1 MHRKII
7 HIDMDAFFAA
17 VEQRDQPELRGR
29 PVIVGG
35 PPDSRGVVATCSYE
49 ARTFG
54 VRSAMPCAQA
64 YRLCPSAVFVPPRFD
79 AYKQVAYKI
88 REIFHEVTD
97 LVEPLS
103 LDEAYLDVTVNK
115 LDFPIATDIAKWI
128 KMRILEE
135 TSLTASAGVAAS
147 KFLAK
152 IASDM
157 RKPDGL
163 FVIRPER
170 AQQFIDRLP
179 IGKFHGIG
187 RVTEQK
193 MITLGIKTGL
203 DLRNTPLEVIVQHFG
218 KSGVYY
224 YDIANGKDDRPVQPD
239 HVRKSVG
246 AENTFDVDMSQVAD
260 MEDELRR
267 IALTVS
273 ERMRRI
279 ETKGRTI
286 TLKVRYHDFERSTRS
301 YSLGHYV
308 DEPDVLYQVARELL
322 PATDAPNRP
331 VRLLGISVS
340 NLDLEESL
348 MYGRQL
354 ELDFVEDAGETGHS

>member
-1 MHRKII
+1 MLRKII

-17 VEQRDQPELRGR
+17 VEQRDNPALRGK
-29 PVIVGG
+29 PIIVGG

-54 VRSAMPCAQA
+54 VRSAMPCSQA
-64 YRLCPSAVFVPPRFD
+64 HRLCPSAIFVPPRFE
-79 AYKQVAYKI
+79 AYKQVAYQV
-88 REIFHEVTD
+88 RNIFYEVTD

-103 LDEAYLDVTVNK
+103 LDEAYLDVTENK
-115 LDFPIATDIAKWI
+115 LDEPIATTIAVWI
-128 KMRILEE
+128 KNRIKSE
-135 TSLTASAGVAAS
+135 TGLTASAGVAGG

-152 IASDM
+152 IASDL

-163 FVIRPER
+163 FVIRPEKSQR
-170 AQQFIDRLP
+170 FIDKLP

-193 MITLGIKTGL
+193 MIGLGIKTGL
-203 DLRNTPLEVIVQHFG
+203 DLRNTPLEEIIHHFG
-218 KSGVYY
+218 KSGLYY
-224 YDIANGKDDRPVQPD
+224 YDIAHGKDDRPVQPD
-239 HVRKSVG
+239 HIRKSVG
-246 AENTFDVDMSQVAD
+246 AENTFEEDMTSVAD
-260 MEDELRR
+260 MEAELQR
-267 IALTVS
+267 IALTVAD
-273 ERMRRI
+273 RLRRI

-301 YSLGHYV
+301 YSLSRYV
-308 DEPDVLYQVARELL
+308 DEPDVLYHVARDLL
-322 PATDAPNRP
+322 PATDASTRP

-348 MYGRQL
+348 LYGRQL
-354 ELDFVEDAGETGHS
+354 EFDFIEDVTEAPY

>member
-1 MHRKII
+1 MLRKII

-17 VEQRDQPELRGR
+17 VEQRDNPSLLGK

-35 PPDSRGVVATCSYE
+35 PPDRRGVVATCSYE
-49 ARTFG
+49 ARKYG
-54 VRSAMPCAQA
+54 VKSAMPCSQA
-64 YRLCPSAVFVPPRFD
+64 YRLCPSGIFVPPRFD
-79 AYKQVAYKI
+79 AYKEVGYQI
-88 REIFHEVTD
+88 RDIFHKVTD

-103 LDEAYLDVTVNK
+103 LDEAYLDVTQNK
-115 LDFPIATDIAKWI
+115 LNEPIATEIAKWI
-128 KMRILEE
+128 KDRIKNE
-135 TSLTASAGVAAS
+135 TGLTASAGVAS
-147 KFLAK
+147 GKFLAK
-152 IASDM
+152 IASDI

-163 FVIRPER
+163 FVIRPEK
-170 AQQFIDRLP
+170 AQLFIDRLP

-193 MITLGIKTGL
+193 MLLIGIKTGY
-203 DLRNTPLEVIVQHFG
+203 DLRNTPIDVVIQHFG
-218 KSGVYY
+218 KSGLFY

-239 HVRKSVG
+239 HIRKSVG
-246 AENTFDVDMSQVAD
+246 AENTFDQDMSLIAD
-260 MEDELRR
+260 MEAELQR

-273 ERMRRI
+273 HRMRRI

-301 YSLGHYV
+301 YSLNHYV
-308 DEPDVLYQVARELL
+308 DEPEVLFQIARDLL
-322 PATDAPNRP
+322 SATDAPNRS

-340 NLDLEESL
+340 NLDLEEIL

-354 ELDFVEDAGETGHS
+354 ELALIDCELK

>member
-17 VEQRDQPELRGR
+17 VEQRDNPSLRGV

-49 ARTFG
+49 ARKFG
-54 VRSAMPCAQA
+54 VRSAMSCAQA
-64 YRLCPSAVFVPPRFD
+64 YRLCPSAIFTPPRFD
-79 AYKQVAYKI
+79 AYKQVAYQI
-88 REIFHEVTD
+88 RDIFREVTD

-103 LDEAYLDVTVNK
+103 LDEAYLDVTENK
-115 LDFPIATDIAKWI
+115 LGEPIATTLATWI
-128 KMRILEE
+128 KDRIKAE
-135 TSLTASAGVAAS
+135 TDLTASAGVAGG

-152 IASDM
+152 IASDIK
-157 RKPDGL
+157 KPDGL
-163 FVIRPER
+163 FVIRPEK
-170 AQQFIDRLP
+170 AQLFIDRLP

-193 MITLGIKTGL
+193 MIGVGIKSGY
-203 DLRNTPLEVIVQHFG
+203 DLRNTPLEVIIQHFG
-218 KSGVYY
+218 KSGLFY
-224 YDIANGKDDRPVQPD
+224 YDIANNRDDRPVQPD
-239 HVRKSVG
+239 HIRKSVG
-246 AENTFDVDMSQVAD
+246 AENTFEQDMMRLGD
-260 MEDELRR
+260 METELQR
-267 IALTVS
+267 IALMVS
-273 ERMRRI
+273 DRLRRV

-301 YSLGHYV
+301 YSLSHHV
-308 DEPDVLYQVARELL
+308 DEPEVLYQVARDLL
-322 PATDAPNRP
+322 PSTDAMVRP

-340 NLDLEESL
+340 NLDLEDSL

-354 ELDFVEDAGETGHS
+354 EFDFVEDVTEKSHY

>member
-17 VEQRDQPELRGR
+17 VEQRDNPSLRGR
-29 PVIVGG
+29 PIVVGG

-49 ARTFG
+49 ARKFG
-54 VRSAMPCAQA
+54 IRSAMPCAQA
-64 YRLCPSAVFVPPRFD
+64 YRLCPSAIFVPPRFD
-79 AYKQVAYKI
+79 AYKNVAYQI
-88 REIFHEVTD
+88 RDIFHEVTD

-103 LDEAYLDVTVNK
+103 LDEAYLDVTENK
-115 LDFPIATDIAKWI
+115 MDEPIATKIAVWI
-128 KMRILEE
+128 KNRIRAE
-135 TSLTASAGVAAS
+135 TGLTASAGVAGG

-152 IASDM
+152 IASDIK
-157 RKPDGL
+157 KPDGL
-163 FVIRPER
+163 FVIRPEK
-170 AQQFIDRLP
+170 AQHFIDRLP

-203 DLRNTPLEVIVQHFG
+203 DLRSTPLEVVIQHFG
-218 KSGVYY
+218 KSGLYY
-224 YDIANGKDDRPVQPD
+224 YDIANGVDNRPVQPD
-239 HVRKSVG
+239 HIRKSVG
-246 AENTFDVDMSQVAD
+246 AENTFEEDMTLLRD
-260 MEDELRR
+260 MEAELER

-273 ERMRRI
+273 DRMRRI

-301 YSLGHYV
+301 YSLSRYV
-308 DEPDVLYQVARELL
+308 DEPEVLYQVARDLL
-322 PATDAPNRP
+322 PATDVHTRP
-331 VRLLGISVS
+331 VRLLGIAVS

-354 ELDFVEDAGETGHS
+354 EFDFIEDTTDKSHF